1 MTYNSPQPVQTRL
14 QHREKTDERVK
25 ENAGTFPGTC
35 HGLKFDPGKKG
46 TTPLTVVKHNNLEKP
61 IVLPQMTPSD
71 ETSGAVQRRPYIDET
86 FQQRIRPY
94 IENTE

>member
-1 MTYNSPQPVQTRL
+1 M
-14 QHREKTDERVK
+14 K

-35 HGLKFDPGKKG
+35 RGLKFDPGDKG
-46 TTPLTVVKHNNLEKP
+46 ATPLTVVKHNNREKP

-71 ETSGAVQRRPYIDET
+71 ETSGAARRRPYIDET

-94 IENTE
+94 IEILNDDEAKQYF